1 MASRSGLSPA
11 EATEASDAV
20 LETLSERITRKE
32 RRVLALHLPRR
43 LRPALKAGGRR
54 AEDFPLE
61 EFLRRVDERQGAS
74 ADSAREST
82 RAVMSTL
89 AEVVAKGEMDYLRA
103 QLSPDYEA
111 VLPDGEDG
119 SRAPSPPLPYTQSAA
134 SPRS

>member
-1 MASRSGLSPA
+1 
-11 EATEASDAV
+11 
-20 LETLSERITRKE
+20 
-32 RRVLALHLPRR
+32 
-43 LRPALKAGGRR
+43 
-54 AEDFPLE
+54 
-61 EFLRRVDERQGAS
+61 VDERQGAS
-74 ADSAREST
+74 ADSAREGT

-89 AEVVAKGEMDYLRA
+89 AEVVAKGEMDHLRA

>member
-1 MASRSGLSPA
+1 MQALSLDEFAGRVASRSGLSPA

-61 EFLRRVDERQGAS
+61 EFLRRVDERQGCP
-74 ADSAREST
+74 RT
-82 RAVMSTL
+82 RPV
-89 AEVVAKGEMDYLRA
+89 
-103 QLSPDYEA
+103 
-111 VLPDGEDG
+111 
-119 SRAPSPPLPYTQSAA
+119 RAPA
-134 SPRS
+134 R